1 VAAPA
6 PAATVPPATGDIL
19 IFAAA
24 SLTESFNEIGMAFQS
39 ANPGSRVTFNFA
51 SSSTLAIQLDQG
63 GQADAFAS
71 ADTIQMGNAQE
82 SGDLTSEPQLFAH
95 NKLTLIT
102 PASNPGNVQQ
112 VCDLA
117 KPGLKIVA
125 VAPSVPVGQYTNDM
139 LDKASTPDHCGEGLR
154 QKVEANM
161 VSRESD
167 VRQLVAKVNLGEADA
182 GVCYTTDVTPAIKPN
197 VYQITIPDDL
207 NTIADY
213 PIATTKG
220 KNPTG
225 GQAFMTYVLSPAGQ
239 DILAKWGFIRVQ

>member
-1 VAAPA
+1 
-6 PAATVPPATGDIL
+6 
-19 IFAAA
+19 
-24 SLTESFNEIGMAFQS
+24 MAFQA
-39 ANPGSRVTFNFA
+39 ANPGTKVAFNFA
-51 SSSTLAIQLDQG
+51 GSQTLAIQLDQG

-71 ADTIQMGNAQE
+71 ADTIQMGNAQK
-82 SGDLTSEPQLFAH
+82 SGDLTSEPQIFAH
-95 NKLTLIT
+95 NKLTIIT
-102 PASNPGNVQQ
+102 PASNPGGVQQ

-125 VAPSVPVGQYTNDM
+125 AAPTVPVGQYTNDM
-139 LDKASTPDHCGEGLR
+139 LDKASTADQCGVDFR
-154 QKVEANM
+154 QKVEANI

-182 GVCYTTDVTPAIKPN
+182 GVCYLTDVTPAVKPN
-197 VYQITIPDDL
+197 VQQVIIPDNL

-225 GQAFMTYVLSPAGQ
+225 GQAFMAFVLSPAGQ
-239 DILAKWGFIRVQ
+239 DILAKWGFTRAL